1 MVEGCRT
8 GYFQFDS
15 RNDGLYI
22 IVYPPQNGG
31 RTANIDDV
39 MYYLDKKKIECD
51 TSKLA
56 QAVRAGSSTKTEL
69 KVSDEKVHQYSEFG
83 DYRMIA

>member
-51 TSKLA
+51 TAKLDR
-56 QAVRAGSSTKTEL
+56 QSGQGAVRRRNLRFQMRRYISILNSGIT
-69 KVSDEKVHQYSEFG
+69 G
-83 DYRMIA
+83 

>member
-51 TSKLA
+51 T
-56 QAVRAGSSTKTEL
+56 AGTGSQGRE
-69 KVSDEKVHQYSEFG
+69 QYEDG
-83 DYRMIA
+83 T